1 MSTACSICTEEI
13 ERYDT
18 SNYVL
23 PCAHVFHPACITQ
36 WLNTSSLCPICKHPV
51 NIYTNEQ
58 LERYHQRREAFTPE
72 HMSDQSREFVNT
84 FINEYVYNI
93 RRDVNIINL
102 GINNIENQSPS
113 ILPDEPPISSY
124 YIESKNNS
132 IENESQNNI
141 NGQEDEPPLLEGS
154 ENAPEINRQNEEPPL
169 LVEVFSDVP
178 GINDQDDEPPP
189 LEGPFENDEE
199 INANILPVL
208 ASNISNALSDAPPNM
223 PERNDPYLHVPELIL
238 PEPLGPNEHNQNE
251 FNVQVSRVLNYIYQE
266 LSDNNQLNDSRRL
279 LLQEIMYIFDRY

>member
-23 PCAHVFHPACITQ
+23 PCAHVFHPACITE
-36 WLNTSSLCPICKHPV
+36 WLNASSVCPICKHPV
-51 NIYTNEQ
+51 NIYTTEQ
-58 LERYHQRREAFTPE
+58 LERYHQRREAFNPE
-72 HMSDQSREFVNT
+72 HMSDQSREFVST
-84 FINEYVYNI
+84 FINEYIYNI
-93 RRDVNIINL
+93 RRDVNIINIDIDN
-102 GINNIENQSPS
+102 INNQPAA

-141 NGQEDEPPLLEGS
+141 NARENEPLPLEGS
-154 ENAPEINRQNEEPPL
+154 ENAPEINRQNEEPL
-169 LVEVFSDVP
+169 LPEVSQDGP
-178 GINDQDDEPPP
+178 EINDQDDEPPP
-189 LEGPFENDEE
+189 LEGPFEDNIG
-199 INANILPVL
+199 INGDILHVL
-208 ASNISNALSDAPPNM
+208 SSNNNAMLDAPSNM
-223 PERNDPYLHVPELIL
+223 PERNDPYLHVPELML
-238 PEPLGPNEHNQNE
+238 PEPLEPNEHNQNE